1 MGLWRSGL
9 EPRHGVRRPCGSL
22 AEDSAGL
29 RCERATVAPANG
41 SCMFMGEQMWVNTG
55 SYSALEPPRR

>member
-1 MGLWRSGL
+1 MAFV
-9 EPRHGVRRPCGSL
+9 EPVGRRL
-22 AEDSAGL
+22 KTQQRL
-29 RCERATVAPANG
+29 RLERATVAPANG